1 MEGLFFVV
9 CPVFGVCTLYDVG
22 VLVISVTNHH
32 AFIYTSTH
40 TFVCPPHVY
49 LGIVRGQP
57 WRIIVSFD
65 AVTCAL
71 HWDCCS
77 PGVHVQ
83 APAPGH
89 EVWNLVISSLDGD
102 WYVGLTVAA
111 IDQLVHQLSVA
122 RAALL

>member
-1 MEGLFFVV
+1 MGSFR
-9 CPVFGVCTLYDVG
+9 
-22 VLVISVTNHH
+22 S
-32 AFIYTSTH
+32 
-40 TFVCPPHVY
+40 
-49 LGIVRGQP
+49 QP

-65 AVTCAL
+65 VVTCAL

-102 WYVGLTVAA
+102 QYVGLTVAA